1 MLWPFW
7 AFFPGFLLMI
17 IETYVLVANRALQN
31 PLRCFVF
38 WDIRIL
44 KLNSLKNREN
54 GHNMYQNGHIW
65 YFLAIFV
72 FGTFCALSERN
83 ICQMDALISTI
94 WKNGNGFIALK
105 SPENWKYDHI
115 KHYNGHIGPFFQ
127 VFSLWSFRRM
137 F

>member
-1 MLWPFW
+1 MAIL

-54 GHNMYQNGHIW
+54 GHNMHQNGHIW

-72 FGTFCALSERN
+72 AGTFVRYVSIIRSQAMHLFQPLKKKSWFCHPKLT
-83 ICQMDALISTI
+83 QKLKI
-94 WKNGNGFIALK
+94 WA
-105 SPENWKYDHI
+105 Y
-115 KHYNGHIGPFFQ
+115 
-127 VFSLWSFRRM
+127 
-137 F
+137 